1 MEAMPDQ
8 GLTIHQ
14 QLETIKRN
22 FIASIK
28 ARKLLIVHNEE
39 LSKDNEQKRLE
50 LQSLQKLVLD
60 LRGKIQPRYEE
71 FGGEMSSISE
81 IEKVGVLLP
90 SDGNSTHDF
99 QVTLGALQNQ
109 LEQQNIT
116 IIKYRQM
123 IKNARKELIE
133 LAVTLTN

>member
-28 ARKLLIVHNEE
+28 VRKLLVVHNEE
-39 LSKDNEQKRLE
+39 LSKDNEQKRID
-50 LQSLQKLVLD
+50 LQSLQKLVLN
-60 LRGKIQPRYEE
+60 LRAKIPPNHEE
-71 FGGEMSSISE
+71 FGRATSSISE
-81 IEKVGVLLP
+81 IEKDRVLLP